1 MPRSVSNRKK
11 SRAVNVRQYIKLP
24 SAAPPKNNSATATPN
39 TAPTQLP
46 EMSDSTSSPIISD
59 SNTPAQTMPI
69 SIAKSPDAAGYSI
82 SVLRLS

>member
-24 SAAPPKNNSATATPN
+24 SAAPPKNSSVTATPN

-82 SVLRLS
+82 TVLRLS